1 MGTNQQASDAGV
13 QGGCDFRHLENLQR
27 AGVGP
32 GGHPPALGFGT
43 NPGVKILIL
52 RTIRAHLS
60 VYDSASMY
68 RMDWTD
74 DRLQERF
81 DSIDHRFD
89 EVGRRFDSVD
99 RRIDEVERRVDRGF
113 DKVDGELKRLDSK
126 IDGLQRTL
134 VYGVISL
141 TSAFVA
147 GLAAMIVLIATQI

>member
-1 MGTNQQASDAGV
+1 M
-13 QGGCDFRHLENLQR
+13 
-27 AGVGP
+27 GP
-32 GGHPPALGFGT
+32 GDPPRRLGFGT
-43 NPGVKILIL
+43 NAGVKILIL

-89 EVGRRFDSVD
+89 EVDRRFGEVDRRFDGVD
-99 RRIDEVERRVDRGF
+99 RRIDGLDQRVEKRF

-147 GLAAMIVLIATQI
+147 GLAAMIVLVATQI

>member
-1 MGTNQQASDAGV
+1 
-13 QGGCDFRHLENLQR
+13 
-27 AGVGP
+27 
-32 GGHPPALGFGT
+32 
-43 NPGVKILIL
+43 VKILIL
-52 RTIRAHLS
+52 RAIRAHLS

-89 EVGRRFDSVD
+89 EVDRRFGEVDRRFDGVD
-99 RRIDEVERRVDRGF
+99 RRIDDLDQRVEKRF

-147 GLAAMIVLIATQI
+147 GLTAMIVLVATQI